1 MPAAPGPWLQ
11 RLQKQAAVIVA
22 DEEVGVRAVHHAG
35 RQAEPFACSCVNA
48 EPLAC
53 KALMIFFGALY
64 SQAAAVAGE
73 GQLTLL

>member
-53 KALMIFFGALY
+53 KALMIFSGHYIARRPLWL
-64 SQAAAVAGE
+64 AKAN
-73 GQLTLL
+73 